1 MNICQTTILLNNGKH
16 CKGKSKRFKRKFQ
29 GFSGLFCF
37 SMSNSSVQFEDS
49 TLTSE
54 NTAVSV
60 QYNGY
65 LNLNGG
71 SITRKSGTHNL
82 FVFVGY
88 YRHSPSTYY
97 IWTSTDGASWTSV
110 STNFG
115 TTIGMGC
122 PCSRGGWGIA
132 YGTVNISEYTA
143 P

>member
-71 SITRKSGTHNL
+71 SITRKSCTPTVKLKG
-82 FVFVGY
+82 
-88 YRHSPSTYY
+88 PSIFLVYNNGSVNDITC
-97 IWTSTDGASWTSV
+97 DGAFAYIDGQANS
-110 STNFG
+110 
-115 TTIGMGC
+115 TTITNSDNATC
-122 PCSRGGWGIA
+122 K
-132 YGTVNISEYTA
+132 
-143 P
+143 

>member
-1 MNICQTTILLNNGKH
+1 MNICQTTILLNNGKY

-71 SITRKSGTHNL
+71 SITRKSGTPTVKL
-82 FVFVGY
+82 KG
-88 YRHSPSTYY
+88 PSIFLVYNNGSVNDITC
-97 IWTSTDGASWTSV
+97 DGAFAYIDGQANS
-110 STNFG
+110 
-115 TTIGMGC
+115 TTITNSDNATC
-122 PCSRGGWGIA
+122 K
-132 YGTVNISEYTA
+132 
-143 P
+143 